1 MLREIGDYVKAVPQA
16 VPKRGSKF
24 YCNSVLSLRQPD
36 DDETNLILTGTASR
50 FGKREAENE
59 LLHKLDIGR

>member
-1 MLREIGDYVKAVPQA
+1 MPRLRESRSSGGAKNGGQVLLQQRDCPRVNQA
-16 VPKRGSKF
+16 TMRP
-24 YCNSVLSLRQPD
+24 
-36 DDETNLILTGTASR
+36 TLILTGTASR